1 MRHIFLFIAVMLYAH
16 ASVGQ
21 IDTLQVLPEVILSD
35 VKLREHS
42 VGIAIQKVSDSILQQ
57 SRTSLTDVL
66 KNNTSIYF
74 RENGPGGVSSA
85 SFRGTNASQ
94 TAVVWNGININS
106 QLTGQ
111 TDFNTISTNNYDN
124 LDDRAGGGSIIYG
137 SGAIGGSVHL
147 NNEIQFYKRA
157 ETNIS
162 AGYGSFD
169 TQVAHAKTRFSTD
182 KFYVDVGADFQQS
195 ENDFDYLDTDN
206 LFNANGQYEN
216 LDLNL
221 NAGYLLSS
229 NGDKTHILKLHHN
242 TYVGNR
248 NFSGTLTA
256 PSNDAY
262 EDRNTRTLV
271 AWENLSKR
279 YDGTLRLAHIYE
291 QFRYFANNESDLND
305 LGKAA
310 RYLANYEGT
319 LKIDSSKRLT
329 FLGEINT
336 ISAAGASIEKASRTS
351 AAAVGLWKHQV
362 LSALSYEIQV
372 RQEVVED
379 YRSPFLLGVGLDYAF
394 AKAYKVSFNA
404 SRNYRV
410 PTFNDTYWAGPGA
423 MGNPDIQP
431 ETSKQAELGIA
442 RSKNNVSLGL
452 RGFYIDTDD
461 LIKWQPNSA
470 GIWSAV
476 NIADTQHYGAELSFK
491 LDKKLGQHQF
501 TATAAYAYTIA
512 ENTETNKQLIYVP
525 KNKGTVGV
533 SHNYSWLSSYVQ
545 GIYNGSVFTT
555 TDNTSTVESSFVAN
569 AGLTAELFKS
579 GNHRMILSAQINN
592 VLNTNYQTV
601 AFRPNPGRNFLI
613 QTTYTF

>member
-1 MRHIFLFIAVMLYAH
+1 MRHIFFFIAVMLYAH

-42 VGIAIQKVSDSILQQ
+42 VGIAIQKISDSIIQQ

-124 LDDRAGGGSIIYG
+124 LDVRAGGGSIIYG

-147 NNEIQFYKRA
+147 NNEIQFYKHA
-157 ETNIS
+157 ETSIS

-182 KFYVDVGADFQQS
+182 RFYVDLGADFQQS
-195 ENDFDYLDTDN
+195 ENDFDYLDTND
-206 LFNANGQYEN
+206 LFNDNGQFEN
-216 LDLNL
+216 LDINL

-229 NGDKTHILKLHHN
+229 DGDNTQILKLHHN
-242 TYVGNR
+242 SYVGDR

-262 EDRNTRTLV
+262 EDRNIRTLL

-291 QFRYFANNESDLND
+291 QFRYFANNETDLND
-305 LGKAA
+305 LGKAT

-319 LKIDSSKRLT
+319 LKIDQSKRLT
-329 FLGEINT
+329 FVGEINT

-351 AAAVGLWKHQV
+351 ASAVALWKHQV
-362 LSALSYEIQV
+362 LAVLSYEIQV

-394 AKAYKVSFNA
+394 AKAYMLSFNA
-404 SRNYRV
+404 SRNYRI

-431 ETSKQAELGIA
+431 ETSKQAELGIS
-442 RSKNNVSLGL
+442 RSQNNITVGL
-452 RGFYIDTDD
+452 RSFYIDTDD
-461 LIKWQPNSA
+461 LIKWQPNTM
-470 GIWSAV
+470 GIWSPI
-476 NIADTQHYGAELSFK
+476 NIADTQHYGAEFSFK
-491 LDKKLGQHQF
+491 LDKKIGQHRL
-501 TATAAYAYTIA
+501 AASAEYAYTIA
-512 ENTETNKQLIYVP
+512 ENAETNKQLIYVP

-555 TDNTSTVESSFVAN
+555 TDNTSTVEDSFVAN
-569 AGLTAELFKS
+569 AGITAELFKH
-579 GNHRMILSAQINN
+579 GNHKMTLSTQLNN
-592 VLNTNYQTV
+592 VLNTNYQTI

>member
-1 MRHIFLFIAVMLYAH
+1 MRHIFFFIAVMLCAH

-35 VKLREHS
+35 LKLREHS
-42 VGIAIQKVSDSILQQ
+42 VGIGIQKVSDSILQQ
-57 SRTSLTDVL
+57 SRTSLTEVL

-124 LDDRAGGGSIIYG
+124 LDVRAGGGSIIYG

-147 NNEIQFYKRA
+147 NNEIEFYKHI
-157 ETNIS
+157 ETRIS
-162 AGYGSFD
+162 GGYGSFD
-169 TQVAHAKTRFSTD
+169 TQVGHVKTRFSTD
-182 KFYVDVGADFQQS
+182 RFYIDVGADFQES
-195 ENDFDYLDTDN
+195 ENDFDYLDTDD
-206 LFNANGQYEN
+206 LFNENGQYEN

-229 NGDKTHILKLHHN
+229 DDNNTHILKLHHN
-242 TYVGNR
+242 TYIGDR
-248 NFSGTLTA
+248 NFSRTLTA

-262 EDRNTRTLV
+262 EDRNTRTLL

-279 YDGTLRLAHIYE
+279 YEGTLRLAHIYE
-291 QFRYFANNESDLND
+291 QFRYFANNETALND
-305 LGKAA
+305 LGKAT

-319 LKIDSSKRLT
+319 LKFDASKRLT

-336 ISAAGASIEKASRTS
+336 ISAVGASIESTSRTS
-351 AAAVGLWKHQV
+351 ASAVALWKHQ
-362 LSALSYEIQV
+362 LQKALSYEIQV

-379 YRSPFLLGVGLDYAF
+379 YSSPFLLGVGLDYAF
-394 AKAYKVSFNA
+394 AKAYKLSFNA
-404 SRNYRV
+404 SRNYRI

-423 MGNPDIQP
+423 IGNPDILP
-431 ETSKQAELGIA
+431 ETSKQAEVGI
-442 RSKNNVSLGL
+442 SKSQNNITVGL

-470 GIWSAV
+470 GIWSPI
-476 NIADTQHYGAELSFK
+476 NIADTQHYGAEFSFK
-491 LDKKLGQHQF
+491 LDKEIGKHLFAVTTQ
-501 TATAAYAYTIA
+501 YAYTVA
-512 ENTETNKQLIYVP
+512 KNTETNKQLIYVP
-525 KNKGTVGV
+525 KNKGTLGV
-533 SHNYSWLSSYVQ
+533 SHNYGLLSSYIQ
-545 GIYNGSVFTT
+545 GVYNGNVFTT
-555 TDNTSTVESSFVAN
+555 SDNTSEVPGSFVAN
-569 AGLTAELFKS
+569 AGISAALFEN
-579 GNHRMILSAQINN
+579 GNHKMILSTQINN
-592 VLNTNYQTV
+592 ILNTNYQTV